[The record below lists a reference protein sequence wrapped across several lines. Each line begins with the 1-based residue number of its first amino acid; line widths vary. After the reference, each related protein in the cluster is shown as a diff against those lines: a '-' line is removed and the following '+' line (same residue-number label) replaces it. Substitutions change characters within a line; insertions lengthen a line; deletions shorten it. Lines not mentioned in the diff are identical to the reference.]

1 MRSGPAQ
8 LFALCLMA
16 QGLAHV
22 ARKEFGP
29 ARDVLAG
36 ARTEAVD
43 SSDMPVVAMVAVG
56 FGALALA
63 EGDLPA
69 AADLL
74 GSADAIR
81 GNPDS
86 TDPDV
91 VRITAALAGAP
102 SLVQR
107 REQAAAVTRDR
118 ALSLL
123 DDASRPRP

>member
-1 MRSGPAQ
+1 VRSGPVQ
-8 LFALCLMA
+8 LFAMCLMA

-22 ARKEFGP
+22 ARQEFGP
-29 ARDVLAG
+29 ARDALAE
-36 ARTEAVD
+36 ARKEAVD

-56 FGALALA
+56 FAALALA

-91 VRITAALAGAP
+91 VRVSAALSVSP

-107 REQAAAVTRDR
+107 REQATAATRDQ
-118 ALSLL
+118 ALALL
-123 DDASRPRP
+123 DGAGRPRP